1 MEVEQGGGVINIIT
15 KKSKKDRL
23 ALNSNFNFFEN
34 GNAGSELGANIAK
47 VLNDNAAVNLN
58 IQGFDTKGYQ
68 DGTKQKG
75 YYANSKL
82 LLDLGE
88 DVDLNLNFAYYLN
101 NDENSGNLTKEQI
114 EKDPTQNGGSP
125 SKSKVQRPE
134 LSADLK
140 YHLNDSWDIN
150 ALAFWQRQKTEI
162 DDNAKRMWFSGSWFE
177 DSTEGV
183 NLKTKYAYKENSYL
197 IFGYDFTKHNS
208 EFWSASVIG
217 ISKGDD
223 TRDRHSFFILD
234 SHAFNDW
241 FVLSGGARYEYA
253 DYEHLYS
260 KSSNRSGTT
269 SKDDYA
275 LELTPTFLY
284 SDTGKA
290 YVKFERGFIL
300 PTPYDFRERKNGD
313 IIMNTDLKPESF
325 ITYEVGMS
333 DYLWDFN
340 EITLAAYL
348 TDSKDEI
355 HKRGAGGHVSGN
367 SKNENIGKTRRYG
380 FELGL
385 KQYFENFNLYQN
397 IAFVD
402 ATFASG
408 ENDGKRIP
416 DVSKIKVV
424 AGGEYFFTPNF
435 KSFLDVTYFSS
446 AYEDDRNKNK
456 IDGYALVDLG
466 LAYTYKSVQ
475 INGGVKNLLDKEYFA
490 YQNGDEYS
498 PGNGRSYHLGA
509 RFVF

>member
-1 MEVEQGGGVINIIT
+1 M
-15 KKSKKDRL
+15 
-23 ALNSNFNFFEN
+23 
-34 GNAGSELGANIAK
+34 
-47 VLNDNAAVNLN
+47 
-58 IQGFDTKGYQ
+58 
-68 DGTKQKG
+68 
-75 YYANSKL
+75 
-82 LLDLGE
+82 
-88 DVDLNLNFAYYLN
+88 
-101 NDENSGNLTKEQI
+101 
-114 EKDPTQNGGSP
+114 
-125 SKSKVQRPE
+125 
-134 LSADLK
+134 
-140 YHLNDSWDIN
+140 
-150 ALAFWQRQKTEI
+150 
-162 DDNAKRMWFSGSWFE
+162 
-177 DSTEGV
+177 

-197 IFGYDFTKHNS
+197 IFGYDFTRHNS
-208 EFWSASVIG
+208 ELWSESFLGVTT
-217 ISKGDD
+217 GDD

-253 DYEHLYS
+253 DYDHHSTGKGYDF
-260 KSSNRSGTT
+260 SGDT

-290 YVKFERGFIL
+290 YVKFEKGFIL
-300 PTPYDFRERKNGD
+300 PTPHEFRQKKNGKYS
-313 IIMNTDLKPESF
+313 INTDLKPESF

-355 HKRGAGGHVSGN
+355 GNRGYGHGGDFY
-367 SKNENIGKTRRYG
+367 NENLGKTRRYG